1 MMFDKYHDTLIIEE
15 DEKPKKNGKIKNRL
29 LELLLA
35 LCVIAFVTLI
45 MVAP

>member
-1 MMFDKYHDTLIIEE
+1 MNISM
-15 DEKPKKNGKIKNRL
+15 NGKLKNRL

-35 LCVIAFVTLI
+35 LCVIAYVTLI